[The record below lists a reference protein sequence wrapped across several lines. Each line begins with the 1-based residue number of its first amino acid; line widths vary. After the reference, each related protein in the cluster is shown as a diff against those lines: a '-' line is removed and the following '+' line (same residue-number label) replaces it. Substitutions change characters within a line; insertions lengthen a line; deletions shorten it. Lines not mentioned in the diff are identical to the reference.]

1 MVFPR
6 LRNELLDASID
17 LRLSDIAEDGD
28 VLRVT
33 ARLGGARNLLAALF
47 GVPCL
52 YLAYSAWSMGTAGM
66 WIAAVLGC
74 PVLAALALLFAFAVA
89 EKSFDRKR
97 RTAAKSLRILGA
109 GSDERL
115 PLPAADTVV
124 VACRVIGGGRNTPG
138 GHRRYTVSLRS
149 GGGFEFSAA
158 NSYATAIDF
167 AGRLGRFLSYRVDDT
182 VAAIYRQ

>member
-1 MVFPR
+1 MASSR

-17 LRLSDIAEDGD
+17 LRLSDIVEDGD

-33 ARLGGARNLLAALF
+33 GRLGGVRNLLAALF

-52 YLAYSAWSMGTAGM
+52 YLAYSAWSMGSIGM
-66 WIAAVLGC
+66 LIAALLGC
-74 PVLAALALLFAFAVA
+74 PVLAALTVLFAAAVV

-97 RTAAKSLRILGA
+97 RTATKSLRIFGA

-149 GGGFEFSAA
+149 ASGLEFSAA

-167 AGRLGRFLSYRVDDT
+167 AGRLASFLSYRVDDT